1 MGPRVFSLWHNDYI
15 VYKTIMTELT
25 ICNIFSL
32 SMCFKNEIFFSFLAD
47 ANQEATKR
55 VIEAVVADH
64 SGSDKCPWSA
74 AEMKGNCACSSL
86 LLGLLTAFRS

>member
-1 MGPRVFSLWHNDYI
+1 MQYFLFFIGFINLNFS
-15 VYKTIMTELT
+15 
-25 ICNIFSL
+25 SL
-32 SMCFKNEIFFSFLAD
+32 SAD

-64 SGSDKCPWSA
+64 SRSNRFPWSA

-86 LLGLLTAFRS
+86 LLGLLKAFSTIKQIHTLELNVSLLA